1 MSCSDYLDVNDSNN
15 NPTGDLVPA
24 NLILAGAMETI
35 YPTQSNTMN
44 RLGNAFMNT
53 WGPNVNSFTGGFA
66 DEFSLAIDNTFYSG
80 IWSGLYLGIYPFQAI
95 IDTDGD
101 QFNNHKAIAMV
112 MKTFYMQYIVDLY
125 GDVPYSEAF
134 KAGDNLTP
142 KYDDDQAIYRDLI
155 VQLNN
160 AIALIDSNSGTP
172 VGAEDIVFSGSMSSW
187 RSFANT
193 LKLRILIR
201 EATLAESNSDSQTYL
216 NDQFALIAGETFFTG
231 NVIINPGYN
240 NGAANQQNPFF
251 GTYGEDTN
259 GSATTTNNFIRGS
272 EYAIQFLQGAST
284 GVADNRLSAIYR
296 PNSAGN
302 FVGIRQGE
310 TTAATPL
317 SGLGNGLLIGSS
329 QDGYLMT
336 SAEAFFLLAEAY
348 ERGYLVGDPGTAY
361 NDGIAASFDLL
372 NTSGAAAYS
381 SQPSI
386 SYAAST
392 NKIESIMTQKWIAVN
407 GINAIESWIDY
418 TRTGFPIVPLP
429 TSAQFPDKPN
439 RLMYP
444 SSELSGNAANVPT
457 QTQADAFN
465 TNIFWGN

>member
-1 MSCSDYLDVNDSNN
+1 MSCSDYLDVNQSPN
-15 NPTGDLVPA
+15 NPTGENVPA

-66 DEFSLAIDNTFYSG
+66 DEFSLAVDNTFYAG

-95 IDTDGD
+95 IDSEGND
-101 QFNNHKAIAMV
+101 FNNHKAIAMI

-155 VQLNN
+155 VQLNA
-160 AIALIDSNSGTP
+160 AIALIDSNSGSA
-172 VGAEDIVFSGSMSSW
+172 VGDEDIVFGGSMATW

-193 LKLRILIR
+193 LKVKILIR
-201 EATLAESNSDSQTYL
+201 ESTRAETNSDSQTYL
-216 NDQFALIAGETFFTG
+216 NDQFALLAGETFFTDD
-231 NVIINPGYN
+231 VTINPGYSN
-240 NGAANQQNPFF
+240 AETAQQNPFF

-259 GSATTTNNFIRGS
+259 GNVTTTNNFIRGS
-272 EYAIQFLQGAST
+272 EYAIQFLQGSTT
-284 GVADNRLSAIYR
+284 GVNDARLGRIYR

-317 SGLGNGLLIGSS
+317 SGLGAGLLVGSS

-348 ERGYLVGDPGTAY
+348 ERGYLAGDAATAY
-361 NDGIAASFDLL
+361 NSGIEASFNLL
-372 NTSGAAAYS
+372 GATGAMTYYN
-381 SQPSI
+381 QPSI

-418 TRTGFPIVPLP
+418 TRTGFPVVPLP
-429 TSAQFPDKPN
+429 TTAQFPDKPN

-444 SSELSGNAANVPT
+444 NSEFSGNAANVPA

-465 TNIFWGN
+465 TTIFWGN